1 MMDYESW
8 KYQGSLSF
16 VKNYE
21 AIDVVLEAD
30 RGILTLLKWTFEMG
44 ASDIHLKHEL
54 EPTVRLHGDL
64 KKLADVKLTP
74 EMLHYMAMQ
83 ILPKERVAQYEEEG
97 ELDFTFCMPSG
108 HRFRMSVYKEDGVET
123 IAGRT
128 IEITIPTLEQLKLP
142 QVLHQFMSL
151 NRGLV
156 LVTGP
161 TGSGKSSTLAAMINY
176 INQTM
181 ERHII
186 TLEDPVEFL
195 HPHQRSIISQREVGR
210 DTKSYSSGLK
220 AALRQDPDIIL
231 VGEMR
236 DLETISIA
244 LTAAETGHLVF
255 ATLHTS
261 SAASTIDRIIDVFP
275 ANQQMQIRTQLA
287 NCIKGIVSQ
296 RLFKRK
302 DGEGRVAAIE
312 VLVVNPSI
320 ANLIRSEK
328 VHQIPTFMQ
337 TGKAEG
343 MQTMEEEMKRLGIE

>member
-1 MMDYESW
+1 MDYEHW
-8 KYQGSLSF
+8 KHHHTQSF

-21 AIDVVLEAD
+21 LIELVLEEEK
-30 RGILTLLKWTFEMG
+30 GILTLLKSAFEMG
-44 ASDIHLKHEL
+44 ASDIHLKYRL

-64 KKLADVKLTP
+64 KKLTNTQLTAD
-74 EMLHYMAMQ
+74 MLHFMAKQ
-83 ILPKERVAQYEEEG
+83 IVPVDRWAQYEEDG
-97 ELDFTFCMPSG
+97 ELDFTFTMQTG
-108 HRFRMSVYKEDGVET
+108 QRFRMSVYKEEGIAT

-128 IEITIPTLEQLKLP
+128 IEIQIPTLEQLKLP
-142 QVLHQFMSL
+142 QVLYQFMSL
-151 NRGLV
+151 KRGLV

-161 TGSGKSSTLAAMINY
+161 TGSGKSSTLAAMIHH

-195 HPHQRSIISQREVGR
+195 HPHQKSIISQREVGR
-210 DTKSYSSGLK
+210 DTKNYASGLR

-236 DLETISIA
+236 DLETISTAI
-244 LTAAETGHLVF
+244 TAAETGHLVF

-296 RLFKRK
+296 RLFKRN
-302 DGEGRVAAIE
+302 DGEGRVAAVE
-312 VLVVNPSI
+312 VLVVNSSI
-320 ANLIRSEK
+320 ANLIRTEK

-343 MQTMEEEMKRLGIE
+343 MQLMEDEMKRLGVQ